1 MMQQV
6 IAKQKVKMI
15 FWYLCLGKKLSVSC
29 IKLPMKGIFF
39 FFLNEQIVL
48 CFLLKINTTQNEEI
62 ILLYPEDALD
72 IKHQYI
78 TIE

>member
-1 MMQQV
+1 
-6 IAKQKVKMI
+6 MI
-15 FWYLCLGKKLSVSC
+15 FLYLCLGKEQSVSC
-29 IKLPMKGIFF
+29 IKLLMKG

-62 ILLYPEDALD
+62 IILYPEDTLD
-72 IKHQYI
+72 IKHHYI

>member
-1 MMQQV
+1 MPG
-6 IAKQKVKMI
+6 I
-15 FWYLCLGKKLSVSC
+15 KKTKC
-29 IKLPMKGIFF
+29 KLHKITNERVFF

-48 CFLLKINTTQNEEI
+48 SFLLKINTTQNEEI
-62 ILLYPEDALD
+62 IIVYPEDTLD

>member
-6 IAKQKVKMI
+6 SAKQRVKMI
-15 FWYLCLGKKLSVSC
+15 FWYLCLGKKLSVNC
-29 IKLPMKGIFF
+29 IKLPMKGI
-39 FFLNEQIVL
+39 FLNEQIVL

-62 ILLYPEDALD
+62 IILYPEDALD